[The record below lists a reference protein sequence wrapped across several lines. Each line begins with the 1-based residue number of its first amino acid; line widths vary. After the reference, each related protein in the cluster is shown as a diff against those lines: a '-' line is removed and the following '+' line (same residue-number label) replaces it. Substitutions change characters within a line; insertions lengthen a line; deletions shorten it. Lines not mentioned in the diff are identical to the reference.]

1 MNRLKTALIY
11 GCIFA
16 TVCLL
21 LGWTFRTDIALLLAK
36 RTITRNVALEPLA
49 QLPDGLHV
57 ALCGTGSPFPDPQRA
72 GPCTAVIA
80 GSRMFV
86 VDAGSG
92 AARNL
97 QRMRLPVGS
106 IEAVLLTHFHSD
118 HIDGLGEL
126 LLQRWVSNANT
137 LPVKVFGPT
146 GVEAVVGGLMS
157 AYSQDRDYRVGHHG
171 AYVVPPSGFGANAQ
185 AFKLDK
191 AANSVVLF
199 KDADLEIL
207 AFEVDHGPV
216 KPAMGYLFR
225 YKGRSVLISGDTRK
239 SANLEAH
246 AAGVDV
252 LLHEALAPNLVSE
265 IGGIAQAAGRPALA
279 QIMSDIQNYHTTPSE
294 AAQIAENAKVGLL
307 VFNHIVPPIPLS
319 ALEDLFLQDARNRY
333 SGALRIGQDGDFI
346 SLPAAGGAFTVSNRL

>member
-16 TVCLL
+16 VICLL
-21 LGWTFRTDIALLLAK
+21 LGWTFRTDIALVLAK
-36 RTITRNVALEPLA
+36 RAITRNVALEPLG

-57 ALCGTGSPFPDPQRA
+57 ALCGTGSPFPDPRRA
-72 GPCTAVIA
+72 GPCTAVIL

-92 AARNL
+92 AVRNL

-126 LLQRWVSNANT
+126 MLQRWISNANNV
-137 LPVKVFGPT
+137 PVKVLGPT
-146 GVEAVVGGLMS
+146 GVEAVVGGLMT
-157 AYSQDRDYRVGHHG
+157 AYAQDKDYRVAHHG
-171 AYVVPPSGFGANAQ
+171 AYVVPPTGFGAKVQ
-185 AFKLDK
+185 AFELNK

-199 KDADLEIL
+199 KDTDLEIL

-246 AAGVDV
+246 AVGVDV

-265 IGGIAQAAGRPALA
+265 IGEIAQSAGRPALA
-279 QIMSDIQNYHTTPSE
+279 QIMTDIQNYHTTPSE

-319 ALEDLFLQDARNRY
+319 ALQDLFLQDARQRY

-346 SLPAAGGAFTVSNRL
+346 SLPAVGGAITINNRL